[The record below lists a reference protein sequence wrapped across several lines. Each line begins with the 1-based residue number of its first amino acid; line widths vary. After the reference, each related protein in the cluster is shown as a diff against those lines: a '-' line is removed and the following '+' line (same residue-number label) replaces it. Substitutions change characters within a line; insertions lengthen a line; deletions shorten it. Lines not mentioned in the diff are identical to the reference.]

1 MIEHNVA
8 EVMTIMTSSTQAHSL
23 LEAALT
29 AAKTNDFVLARHKL
43 QAADDSLTEA
53 RNAQTTLLTREAR
66 GQTVPMTLLLIH
78 AQDHLMSTV
87 TYRDAVSEMITLYQ
101 KIAGLLAEKTS
112 D

>member
-8 EVMTIMTSSTQAHSL
+8 EVMTIMTSSTEAHRL

-29 AAKTNDFVLARHKL
+29 AAKADDFALARHNM
-43 QAADDSLTEA
+43 QAADVALTEA
-53 RNAQTTLLTREAR
+53 NNAQTTLLTREAR

-87 TYRDAVSEMITLYQ
+87 TYRDAVSELVTLYQ
-101 KIAGLLAEKTS
+101 KINGLLAQKLSE
-112 D
+112 